1 VKNQAVDLERVQTSL
16 QAIEEA
22 LTRYPEIAERTR
34 RYFAGELE
42 SDDMGRIPA
51 SSQPTSIL
59 MDDKMR
65 ELLDRLVV
73 AAEAKFNGQ
82 LKRSQVMRMAM
93 VRGLE
98 ALKKDWELAGEP
110 ELEKPSTSP
119 RKLPVKKP
127 KLVPKKKGDRK

>member
-1 VKNQAVDLERVQTSL
+1 MKNQAVDLERVQTSL
-16 QAIEEA
+16 QAIEEV

-65 ELLDRLVV
+65 ELLDRLVAV
-73 AAEAKFNGQ
+73 AEAKFNGQ

-98 ALKKDWELAGEP
+98 ALKKDWELDEP
-110 ELEKPSTSP
+110 ELEKPSTPP
-119 RKLPVKKP
+119 RKFPVKKS
-127 KLVPKKKGDRK
+127 KLVPKKKGGRK

>member
-16 QAIEEA
+16 QSIEEA

-59 MDDKMR
+59 MDDRMR

-73 AAEAKFNGQ
+73 VAEAKFNGQ

-98 ALKKDWELAGEP
+98 ALKKDWGLDEP
-110 ELEKPSTSP
+110 ELEKPSTPP
-119 RKLPVKKP
+119 RKLPVKEP
-127 KLVPKKKGDRK
+127 KLVPKKKGGRK

>member
-16 QAIEEA
+16 QSIEEA

-59 MDDKMR
+59 MDDRMR

-73 AAEAKFNGQ
+73 VAEAKFNGQ

-98 ALKKDWELAGEP
+98 ALKKDWGLDEP
-110 ELEKPSTSP
+110 ELEKP
-119 RKLPVKKP
+119 RKLPVKEP
-127 KLVPKKKGDRK
+127 KLVPKKKGGRK

>member
-1 VKNQAVDLERVQTSL
+1 MKNQAVDLERVQISF

-65 ELLDRLVV
+65 ELLDRLV
-73 AAEAKFNGQ
+73 AEAEAKFNGQ

-98 ALKKDWELAGEP
+98 ALKKDWGLDEP
-110 ELEKPSTSP
+110 ELEKPSTPP
-119 RKLPVKKP
+119 RKLPVKEP
-127 KLVPKKKGDRK
+127 KLAPKKKEGRK